1 MKKKSKILMLAL
13 TTAATFGFV
22 AGMVLSG
29 GSNLSKESQAQ
40 APQSTAA
47 SPRTFPDFAE
57 LAERVMPSVL
67 TVTTED
73 VISERDWRRLHPDM
87 DPFEFF
93 FGPRRLPRQRAFG
106 AGSAFFIAAD
116 GLALTNNHVV
126 ERADKIFAYTA
137 NRDRYQAKVIGR
149 DPATDLALIK
159 VEGKGPFP
167 FLPLGDSD
175 ALRVGEWVMAVG
187 NPFGIGQ
194 TVTVGVVSGKGRTL
208 NLSRESFSF
217 ENFIQTDA
225 AINRGNSGG
234 PLVNLKGE
242 VVAINSAMNAGA
254 ENMGFAVPVN
264 TAKAILPQLKEKGKV
279 VRGFLGVT
287 ITNISAE
294 DQETFGL
301 PSRDGALVQDVMEK
315 GPAAKA
321 GIKHGDVIVAVN
333 GKPITSQR
341 ELIDTISLIAP
352 GTKVELGIIRDG
364 KRKNVT
370 VTLAERKAES
380 EETDEESAEESQEG
394 ADKLGL
400 DLADLS
406 PRWRRQ
412 LNLPDGVFG
421 VVVRNVEELSPAEDA
436 GLAPGDVILEINGK
450 PVESLA
456 EFNEEL
462 AKIGSGR
469 VIRLYIYR
477 EGGRRFVTMRMP

>member
-1 MKKKSKILMLAL
+1 MKKKVVMLAL
-13 TTAATFGFV
+13 TTAAAVGFV
-22 AGMVLSG
+22 AGMVLTG
-29 GSNLSKESQAQ
+29 GSNLSKESEAQ
-40 APQSTAA
+40 APLRTVDL
-47 SPRTFPDFAE
+47 PRTFPDFAE

-67 TVTTED
+67 TITTED
-73 VISERDWRRLHPDM
+73 VISERDWKRLHPNM

-126 ERADKIFAYTA
+126 ERANKIFAYSGS
-137 NRDRYQAKVIGR
+137 RDRYQAKVMGR

-175 ALRVGEWVMAVG
+175 ALKVGEWVMAVG

-208 NLSRESFSF
+208 NLSRESSSF

-242 VVAINSAMNAGA
+242 VVGINSAMNAGA

-287 ITNISAE
+287 ITNISPE
-294 DQETFGL
+294 DQEAFGL

-321 GIKHGDVIVAVN
+321 GIQHGDVIVAVN

-341 ELIDTISLIAP
+341 ELIDTISLIGP

-370 VTLAERKAES
+370 VTLAERKSES
-380 EETDEESAEESQEG
+380 EDADEESAEESPEG

-400 DLADLS
+400 DLVDLS
-406 PRWRRQ
+406 PRLRRQ
-412 LNLPDGVFG
+412 FNLPDRVAGVL
-421 VVVRNVEELSPAEDA
+421 VRDVAESSPAEDA

-450 PVESLA
+450 AVESREDFDKA
-456 EFNEEL
+456 L
-462 AKIGSGR
+462 AKIRSGQ

-477 EGGRRFVTMRMP
+477 EGVRRFVTMRMP

>member
-1 MKKKSKILMLAL
+1 MTKKPKILMLAL
-13 TTAATFGFV
+13 TTAAAVGFV

-40 APQSTAA
+40 TPQPPVAP
-47 SPRTFPDFAE
+47 PRIFPDFVE

-93 FGPRRLPRQRAFG
+93 FGRPRVPRKRTFG

-126 ERADKIFAYTA
+126 ERADKIFAYSA

-159 VEGKGPFP
+159 VDGKGPFP

-187 NPFGIGQ
+187 NPLGIGQ

-242 VVAINSAMNAGA
+242 VVGISSAMNAGA
-254 ENMGFAVPVN
+254 ENMGFAVPIN

-287 ITNISAE
+287 ITNVSPE
-294 DQETFGL
+294 DQEAFGL
-301 PSRDGALVQDVMEK
+301 LSRDGALVQDVLEK

-370 VTLAERKAES
+370 VTLADRKAES
-380 EETDEESAEESQEG
+380 DSDEESAEASQEG
-394 ADKLGL
+394 TDKLGL
-400 DLADLS
+400 DLVDLS
-406 PRWRRQ
+406 PRLRRQ

-421 VVVRNVEELSPAEDA
+421 VLVRNVEELSPAEDA

-450 PVESLA
+450 PVESSA

-462 AKIGSGR
+462 AKIRSGK